1 MKTRPVG
8 EEYLH
13 ACGRT
18 DIQTGMTKLVVAF
31 CNFANAPTIKSNTFI
46 WLERSKMSPKWRDVY
61 QLIVITNKCL
71 LITNMKPFLT
81 DANYL
86 TNQLTNYMQ

>member
-46 WLERSKMSPKWRDVY
+46 WLERSKMSPK
-61 QLIVITNKCL
+61 
-71 LITNMKPFLT
+71 
-81 DANYL
+81 
-86 TNQLTNYMQ
+86 